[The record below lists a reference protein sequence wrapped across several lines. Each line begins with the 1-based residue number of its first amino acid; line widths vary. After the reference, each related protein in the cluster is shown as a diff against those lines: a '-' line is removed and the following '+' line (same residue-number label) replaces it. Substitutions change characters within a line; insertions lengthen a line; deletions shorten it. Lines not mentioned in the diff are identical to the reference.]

1 MDVKCSRMGEN
12 MIVELISVGT
22 EILLGNIVNTNAAYL
37 AEKCAGLGLSC
48 YYQDVVGDNEH
59 RLYDTIKTALSR
71 ADILL
76 LSGGLGPTQDDLT
89 KEVAAKV
96 MGKSLYLHEESK
108 AAIQQFFEKRGMEIT
123 DNNWKQAMVPEGCIV
138 LNNPNGTAPGII
150 MAENGKHVI
159 LMPGPPNEMIP
170 MFETSIM
177 PYLSELQSCVIFS
190 QTVKVCGV
198 GESKVETMVQD
209 LIDGQTNPTI
219 ATYAK
224 TGEVHL
230 RVTARAEDEKAARK
244 LVKPMVKELKGRFGN
259 HIYTT
264 DDDVTLEKAVV
275 DLLLA
280 NKLTISTVESCTGGL
295 LAARMINVPG
305 VSEVFKSGY
314 ITYSNKAKRRLLGI
328 KKNLLLKHGA
338 VSEEIAREMAKGAA
352 LLSKA
357 DVTVSITGIAGPD
370 GGTEEKPVG
379 LVYIGCNV
387 CGRITVKECHFSG
400 NRAKI
405 RENTVSSALS
415 LLRECILQYYS
426 EVTFGGK
433 DK

>member
-1 MDVKCSRMGEN
+1 

-37 AEKCAGLGLSC
+37 SEQCAALGLSC
-48 YYQDVVGDNEH
+48 YYQDVVGDNEE
-59 RLYDTIKTALSR
+59 RLCETIRTALGR

-76 LSGGLGPTQDDLT
+76 ISGGLGPTQDDLT
-89 KEVAAKV
+89 KEAAAKV

-108 AAIQQFFEKRGMEIT
+108 AFIQQFFEERGVEIT
-123 DNNWKQAMVPEGCIV
+123 DNNWKQAMMPEGCV
-138 LNNPNGTAPGII
+138 VVDNPNGTAPGVI

-170 MFETSIM
+170 MFETSII
-177 PYLSELQSCVIFS
+177 PYLGKLQDGVIFS

-198 GESKVETMVQD
+198 GESKAETMVQD
-209 LIDGQTNPTI
+209 LIEVQSNPTI

-230 RVTARAEDEKAARK
+230 RVTARAEDEKAAKK
-244 LVKPMVKELKGRFGN
+244 LVKPVVKELKGRFGS
-259 HIYTT
+259 HVYTT
-264 DDDVTLEKAVV
+264 EEEVTLEKAVV

-295 LAARMINVPG
+295 VAARLINVAG

-328 KKNLLLKHGA
+328 KKSLLVKYGA
-338 VSEEIAREMAKGAA
+338 VSKETAREMAKGAA
-352 LLSKA
+352 LISKA

-379 LVYIGCNV
+379 LVYIGCSV
-387 CGRITVKECHFSG
+387 CGKVTVKEYHFSG
-400 NRAKI
+400 SRAKI
-405 RENTVSSALS
+405 RESTVSAALT
-415 LLRECILQYYS
+415 LMRECILEYYS
-426 EVTFGGK
+426 EVTFGSSEK
-433 DK
+433 